1 MKFNTSSKSLN
12 HASTKG
18 NIQGNDQA
26 TLHIKRCSE
35 CFEEGHLIRSCPYI
49 KNGLIINKDGRLC
62 FKCSK
67 KGHLLRSC
75 PHLKQRGIGL
85 EKKVC
90 NVVLNFMFS
99 QDWQPDPV
107 LLSHLERKRNAQF
120 YRIWAN
126 YFAPVGN
133 SVPSVQVPKKWAPF
147 FLSNLLHKD
156 SFSWSKSFLSSDI
169 PSALMETEAETH
181 PFVIPR
187 KCPDGKFLDSVLSE
201 ESADNASVPSDPAS
215 SPPKHAVVESD
226 LRRSKRLRDA
236 RAGFRQGSC
245 QKKNCLMC

>member
-1 MKFNTSSKSLN
+1 MPPPPTLGDAPMIGLQEFD
-12 HASTKG
+12 G
-18 NIQGNDQA
+18 PPIQGD
-26 TLHIKRCSE
+26 LHVPGDIVIPDAQPVE
-35 CFEEGHLIRSCPYI
+35 PNV
-49 KNGLIINKDGRLC
+49 NGP
-62 FKCSK
+62 S
-67 KGHLLRSC
+67 
-75 PHLKQRGIGL
+75 
-85 EKKVC
+85 

-107 LLSHLERKRNAQF
+107 LLSHLERKRNDQF

-169 PSALMETEAETH
+169 PSALMEPEAESH

-215 SPPKHAVVESD
+215 SPPKHAC
-226 LRRSKRLRDA
+226 
-236 RAGFRQGSC
+236 GI
-245 QKKNCLMC
+245 